1 MSSRQNVLSFVNR
14 NGKFVKVAGKG
25 LIKTHNLSE
34 RFRRMNLGSGA
45 PSRKHGDEMD
55 MGGTVKNHN
64 RPYQLNDMASKNKSS
79 KSYTPIH
86 FKL

>member
-1 MSSRQNVLSFVNR
+1 MSSRQNVLSFIHKG
-14 NGKFVKVAGKG
+14 GKFYTVAGKG
-25 LIKTHNLSE
+25 LIKAHNLSD
-34 RFRRMNLGSGA
+34 RFRRMNLGSGVA
-45 PSRKHGDEMD
+45 RKKEDEME

-64 RPYQLNDMASKNKSS
+64 RPYQLNDMAPKNKSS